1 MSTSSSATHLSGL
14 ALYTRAAE
22 ASTNE
27 VIETYSTSFGWATK
41 LLSKSVRQ
49 HVRNI
54 YGLVRVA
61 DEIVD
66 GAADEK
72 FAGQLLDELEAETYR
87 AIKIG
92 FSANLVVHAF
102 AHTARSTD
110 IEQEIIKPFFHS
122 MRVDLTET
130 IHDQAS
136 FETYVYGSAEVVGL
150 MCLRAFVQGHRYTEA
165 ENESLIAGA
174 RALGSAFQKVNFLR
188 DLSADFKTLGR
199 SYFPNVNLNN
209 FNEAEK
215 ERLVADIEADLQL
228 SAATLHLL
236 PKNSRRAVAAAQMF
250 FAELNRRI
258 RNTAAE
264 KLIETRISVPN
275 SVKILILIKAISGG
289 TPK

>member
-1 MSTSSSATHLSGL
+1 VTTSPAAQHLSSLG
-14 ALYTRAAE
+14 LYTKAAE
-22 ASTNE
+22 LSTNK
-27 VIETYSTSFGWATK
+27 VIEVYSTSFGWATK
-41 LLSKSVRQ
+41 LLSKNVRQ

-72 FAGQLLDELEAETYR
+72 FARQLLDELEAETYR
-87 AIKIG
+87 AMKIG

-102 AHTARSTD
+102 AHTARLTN
-110 IEQEIIKPFFHS
+110 IEQEIVKPFFHS

-130 IHDQAS
+130 IHNQAS
-136 FETYVYGSAEVVGL
+136 FDTYVYGSAEVVGL
-150 MCLRAFVQGHRYTEA
+150 MCLRAFVQGRRYSDA
-165 ENESLIAGA
+165 ENESLITGA

-199 SYFPNVNLNN
+199 SYFPNVNVNS

-215 ERLVADIEADLQL
+215 ERLVSDIEADLQV

-236 PKNSRRAVAAAQMF
+236 PSDSRRAVAAAQMF

-264 KLIETRISVPN
+264 KLIETRVSVPN
-275 SVKILILIKAISGG
+275 SVKILILTKALIGG